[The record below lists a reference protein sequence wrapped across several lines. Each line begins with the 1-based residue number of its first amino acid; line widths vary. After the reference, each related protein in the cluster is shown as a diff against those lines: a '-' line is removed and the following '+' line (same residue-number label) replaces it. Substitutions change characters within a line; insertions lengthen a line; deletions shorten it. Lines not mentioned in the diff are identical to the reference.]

1 MDGWFT
7 VCCLAAAIL
16 LYRIDRIKTIT
27 SLLNFWLRYSIRGRM
42 RPSPHQPHCKA
53 KFTVSNRRTARSTSP
68 QPHFLSVAIFGDF
81 CFSVRSTSNIQI
93 PRPHRWYLSTY
104 AAGDLFIHDADAF
117 YKGGQT
123 GWRPSK
129 STHSR
134 SATRDSVLHRSASL
148 QTCRCRLRN
157 PISGGDCRF
166 FHCRSEKLDLKMSL
180 KVILVLLLYMFS
192 KIFV

>member
-42 RPSPHQPHCKA
+42 RPSPYQPHCKA

-68 QPHFLSVAIFGDF
+68 QTRFLSVAIFGDF
-81 CFSVRSTSNIQI
+81 CFSVRSTSSIQI
-93 PRPHRWYLSTY
+93 PRPRRWYLSTY
-104 AAGDLFIHDADAF
+104 AAGDLFIHDADVF

-123 GWRPSK
+123 G
-129 STHSR
+129 
-134 SATRDSVLHRSASL
+134 
-148 QTCRCRLRN
+148 
-157 PISGGDCRF
+157 
-166 FHCRSEKLDLKMSL
+166 
-180 KVILVLLLYMFS
+180 
-192 KIFV
+192 